1 MQKKFDLFVIGA
13 GSGGVRAAR
22 MAGSKGFKV
31 GIAESWSLG
40 GTCVNRGCVPKKLYT
55 YAAHFSSEF
64 ATMRSFG
71 WNSKKPNF
79 NWKKLV
85 TNKKRELRRL
95 NEIYYKLLLNSKVK
109 IFEKEANFL
118 DNETLNVGGEIIKA
132 KKILIAVGSKPRVMN
147 FSAGKNIINS
157 DEAFDIKNLPKSV
170 LILGGGYISVE
181 FASIFK
187 GLGVDTT
194 VCIRGEKIL
203 KGFDLE
209 VATEIMNQMGN
220 KGIKFVTDTFPKDI
234 SYHKG
239 KFDVFYDV
247 KKKETY
253 DLVMEAVGRIPN
265 TEKLDLKNTDV
276 KVNKNG
282 GIIVDKFFKTTA
294 KNIFAIGDVIDR
306 IQLTPVAIAEAMV
319 FVNNLKASKKTS
331 FDYKNIPTAVF
342 CNPNYSYV
350 GLSEEDAK
358 KKYKNIKIYR
368 SSFKP
373 LKYSLSKHN
382 EQVFIKLVVNKQ
394 TDKVLGLH
402 YIGDGSAEIVQGFSV
417 AIVNGLKK
425 NQFDKTIGIHPTSAE
440 EIVTLK

>member
-1 MQKKFDLFVIGA
+1 MPKEFDLFVIGA

-22 MAGSKGFKV
+22 MAGSKGLKV

-40 GTCVNRGCVPKKLYT
+40 GTCVNRGCVPKKLYS

-71 WNSKKPNF
+71 WDSKKPNF

-85 TNKKRELRRL
+85 SNKKTELLRL
-95 NEIYYKLLLNSKVK
+95 NEIYFNLLLNSKVK
-109 IFEKEANFL
+109 IFEKEASFL

-157 DEAFDIKNLPKSV
+157 DEAFDINKLPKSI

-181 FASIFK
+181 FASIFN

-203 KGFDLE
+203 KGFDSE
-209 VATEIMNQMGN
+209 VATEIMKQMGN
-220 KGIKFVTDTFPKDI
+220 NGVKFVTNKFPKDI
-234 SYHKG
+234 LYQKG
-239 KFDVFYDV
+239 KFDVFFDI
-247 KKKETY
+247 KKKERY

-265 TEKLDLKNTDV
+265 TKNLNLKNTDV
-276 KVNKNG
+276 KINNNG
-282 GIIVDKFFKTTA
+282 AIIVDKYFKTSA

-306 IQLTPVAIAEAMV
+306 IQLTPVAIAEAMI
-319 FVNNLKASKKTS
+319 FVNNLKTSRKRS

-358 KKYKNIKIYR
+358 KNIKRLI
-368 SSFKP
+368 FIG
-373 LKYSLSKHN
+373 
-382 EQVFIKLVVNKQ
+382 QVLDLLNI
-394 TDKVLGLH
+394 H
-402 YIGDGSAEIVQGFSV
+402 YQ
-417 AIVNGLKK
+417 KK
-425 NQFDKTIGIHPTSAE
+425 K
-440 EIVTLK
+440 